1 MAQNAWDI
9 PSSDSGKTQLS
20 SSLHL
25 ESTAFPQRHPFC
37 PLPEMKLVDLTELSS
52 QVCEGLSLVT
62 GKGTASSNSQF
73 KTHWEEGRKE
83 AARLKLEQTNRPSG
97 PIFCKETPK
106 ESKKQNPAKA
116 QVEIN

>member
-1 MAQNAWDI
+1 MGHVTMAQNAWDI

-20 SSLHL
+20 SSLDL

-62 GKGTASSNSQF
+62 GKGTASSNSRF
-73 KTHWEEGRKE
+73 KTLRGGKEGGCQAE
-83 AARLKLEQTNRPSG
+83 TGTNQQTLWSNLL
-97 PIFCKETPK
+97 
-106 ESKKQNPAKA
+106 
-116 QVEIN
+116 